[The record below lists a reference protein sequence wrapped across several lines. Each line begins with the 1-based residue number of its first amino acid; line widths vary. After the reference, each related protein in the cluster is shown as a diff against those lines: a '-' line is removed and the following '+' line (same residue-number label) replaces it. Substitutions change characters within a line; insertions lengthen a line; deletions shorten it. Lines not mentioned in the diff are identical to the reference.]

1 MHRRRRSPPL
11 TTATINGGFWL
22 DFSLS
27 LSVALFSFPLGF
39 SVLYFFSHPAL
50 NGEFGMV

>member
-11 TTATINGGFWL
+11 TTATING
-22 DFSLS
+22 
-27 LSVALFSFPLGF
+27 
-39 SVLYFFSHPAL
+39 VLYFFSHPAL